1 MLSSINKKGVVAMVS
16 EILKPQKSGWIFLF
30 TLIFSLLADIALLV
44 YSIILTDDGY
54 MGAVWGIFAS
64 IFLLIII
71 IILLCGF
78 FIVEPNEA
86 VVLLL
91 FGKYKGTEKNSGFKW
106 ANPFYTKKKISLRS
120 RNFNSDKLKVNDKK
134 GNPIEIS
141 AVVVWKVRDT
151 AQTVFDVDN
160 YVEYVHVQSESAVRH
175 LATAYPYDS
184 SEGEELSLRSSLDEV
199 SEALAKEIHE
209 RVKAAGVNVEEARI
223 NHLAYAPEI
232 AQAMLQRQQAE
243 AIIAARQ
250 KIVEGAVSMV
260 EMALDKLKEQ
270 GVVELDEERKA
281 VMVSNLMVVLC
292 SDKATQPIINTGT
305 LY

>member
-1 MLSSINKKGVVAMVS
+1 MVS
-16 EILKPQKSGWIFLF
+16 EIIKPQKNGWTVLF
-30 TLIFSLLADIALLV
+30 ALIFSLLADIALLV
-44 YSIILTDDGY
+44 YSIILTDAGY
-54 MGAVWGIFAS
+54 TDAVWGIIITS
-64 IFLLIII
+64 LLLVVI
-71 IILLCGF
+71 IILMAGF

-91 FGKYKGTEKNSGFKW
+91 FGKYKGTEKNAGFKW
-106 ANPFYTKKKISLRS
+106 ANPFLTKKKISLRS

-151 AQTVFDVDN
+151 AQTVFEVDN
-160 YVEYVHVQSESAVRH
+160 YIEYVHVQSESAVRH

-184 SEGEELSLRSSLDEV
+184 SEGEELSLRSSIDEV
-199 SEALAKEIHE
+199 SEALAIEIRD
-209 RVKAAGVNVEEARI
+209 RVKASGVDIEEARI

>member
-1 MLSSINKKGVVAMVS
+1 MLSSINKKGVFAMVS

-250 KIVEGAVSMV
+250 KSVEGAVSMV